1 MPCLLPFGKGR
12 EFLKKALIL
21 SYLGTAYHG
30 WQRQKNG
37 MTIQQKLEEAIESVC
52 NVKTPLSGC
61 GRTDAGVHA
70 EVYVASAFIDT
81 GIPDEKLPYALNTAL
96 PDDISVKRAVTVPDD
111 FDARFSCKSK
121 EYTYRILNAPFRDPF
136 LSDRAYFYP
145 KKLDAGA
152 MQKAA
157 RFFVGKHDFSAVRS
171 LGTPVRSPVRTI
183 YYLTVEKKGDIIEIK
198 ACADGFLYNMVRAIS
213 GTLVFCGCGKIDP
226 LSIPEIL
233 SSRDRE
239 RGGPTAP
246 ACGLYLTALSY
257 GMENI
262 DVNSVKK

>member
-121 EYTYRILNAPFRDPF
+121 EYTYRILNAPFLF
-136 LSDRAYFYP
+136 LPQAAGRGG
-145 KKLDAGA
+145 DA
-152 MQKAA
+152 
-157 RFFVGKHDFSAVRS
+157 
-171 LGTPVRSPVRTI
+171 
-183 YYLTVEKKGDIIEIK
+183 KG
-198 ACADGFLYNMVRAIS
+198 GP
-213 GTLVFCGCGKIDP
+213 VFCGQTRFFGRSLPGHPCTLACQND
-226 LSIPEIL
+226 IL
-233 SSRDRE
+233 PYGGE
-239 RGGPTAP
+239 KRG
-246 ACGLYLTALSY
+246 YY
-257 GMENI
+257 
-262 DVNSVKK
+262 